1 MSLLAH
7 LLREYHEQYNDDPDQ
22 EQQSDDF
29 QDAER
34 EEVEDQAPAP
44 VEDTRKVHKIKQTF
58 SVDQGDTKLDTT
70 VMIRVVASN
79 EQDAHRIADQQLSK
93 LAAYMKDIDLNDRED
108 RSEERDFSGIRE
120 RANKLWQNRR

>member
-7 LLREYHEQYNDDPDQ
+7 LLREYHEQYDEEP

-29 QDAER
+29 QDAEQQ
-34 EEVEDQAPAP
+34 EVDQAPAP

-93 LAAYMKDIDLNDRED
+93 LAAYMKDVDLNDRED
-108 RSEERDFSGIRE
+108 RSEEERDFSGIRE

>member
-1 MSLLAH
+1 MRLLSH
-7 LLREYHEQYNDDPDQ
+7 MLREFQ
-22 EQQSDDF
+22 DDF
-29 QDAER
+29 DAGEYHDAEP
-34 EEVEDQAPAP
+34 DDAHTHTSPAQQ
-44 VEDTRKVHKIKQTF
+44 EDTRKTHKIKQTF

-93 LAAYMKDIDLNDRED
+93 LAAYMKDVDLNDRED
-108 RSEERDFSGIRE
+108 HSEEERDFGGIRE